1 MNEQQL
7 VVNFAPHIRA
17 NHSTKTI
24 MRDVIIALIP
34 AMIAAVVLYG
44 PYTLAVVAVSVITA
58 VVAEYLMERIL
69 KKKNTIGDLSAVV
82 TGILLAYCLPAGCPL
97 WLAAFGSGVAIV
109 VVKQMFGGLG
119 QNFANPAV
127 TGRIILFVSFATFM
141 TDWTTGYPDAI
152 AGATPLATGTA
163 SYMDLF
169 LGRVGGC
176 LGETCKLAL
185 LIGVAY
191 LLVKKIITWH
201 TPVCFVGTV
210 FLLSAAVGQDPV
222 YAILSGGV
230 FLGAFFMAT
239 DYVTTPSTKLGR
251 AIFGIGCGG
260 ITVLIR
266 AFGSYPEGVSFA
278 ILLMNILS
286 PHIERW
292 TASKSFGG
300 AKKK

>member
-7 VVNFAPHIRA
+7 IINFAPHIRA

-34 AMIAAVVLYG
+34 AFIAAIINYG
-44 PYTLAVVAVSVITA
+44 PYSIAIVAVSVVTA
-58 VVAEYLMERIL
+58 VLSEYLMEKIL

-109 VVKQMFGGLG
+109 VVKQLFGGIG

-127 TGRIILFVSFATFM
+127 TGRIILFVSFASYM
-141 TDWTTGYPDAI
+141 SDWTTGYPDAI
-152 AGATPLATGTA
+152 AGATPLATGTTP
-163 SYMDLF
+163 YMNLF
-169 LGRVGGC
+169 LGNIGGC
-176 LGETCKLAL
+176 IGETSKLAL

-191 LLVKKIITWH
+191 LLIKKIITWH
-201 TPVCFVGTV
+201 TPVAFVATV

-239 DYVTTPSTKLGR
+239 DYVTTPSTHLGR
-251 AIFGIGCGG
+251 VIFGIGCGG

-266 AFGSYPEGVSFA
+266 VFASYPEGVSFG

-300 AKKK
+300 AKK